1 MTGKD
6 TGGAD
11 GRSAKGFFHPVRSL
25 LAALSAGFHT
35 RLQLF
40 VAELEEERERLKQTL
55 ILTLLLFF
63 GFSLGII
70 LLTIFAVAIFWQQG
84 WVYAVGVLA
93 VLYLGIGTAAGL
105 MLRKKI
111 LLRPGL
117 FLSTLNELSK
127 DRERLRSSS
136 GE

>member
-1 MTGKD
+1 MTDKD
-6 TGGAD
+6 TGGANN
-11 GRSAKGFFHPVRSL
+11 RSPNGFFHPVRSL
-25 LAALSAGFHT
+25 LATLGAGFHT
-35 RLQLF
+35 RLELF
-40 VAELEEERERLKQTL
+40 VTELEEERERLKQTL

-84 WVYAVGVLA
+84 WVYAVGALA
-93 VLYLGIGTAAGL
+93 VLYLAIGAAAGL

-117 FLSTLNELSK
+117 IPATLNELAK
-127 DRERLRSSS
+127 DRDRLRASSR
-136 GE
+136 E

>member
-1 MTGKD
+1 MSAASVAIID
-6 TGGAD
+6 NGGANI
-11 GRSAKGFFHPVRSL
+11 ASL

-35 RLQLF
+35 RLELF
-40 VAELEEERERLKQTL
+40 VTELEEERERLKQTL

-63 GFSLGII
+63 GFSLGVV

-84 WVYAVGVLA
+84 WVYAVGALA
-93 VLYLGIGTAAGL
+93 VLYLAIGAAAGL

-117 FLSTLNELSK
+117 IPATLNELAK
-127 DRERLRSSS
+127 DRDRLRASSR
-136 GE
+136 E